1 MKYHAL
7 GLSIIYSTSRN
18 ENQLTEMLKIYN
30 YFKNISKDNISQEF
44 RLKEIDETNNYFI
57 EEIKQDESITLI
69 WVGWVVI
76 SPPLLVFP

>member
-7 GLSIIYSTSRN
+7 GLSIIYSKCRN
-18 ENQLTEMLKIYN
+18 ENQLIEMLKIYN
-30 YFKNISKDNISQEF
+30 YFKNMSKENISQEF

-57 EEIKQDESITLI
+57 EEIKQDELITLI

-76 SPPLLVFP
+76 LPPL